1 MKPRVLALLP
11 GLLLVGSPI
20 LAEQPDPLGGEF
32 RVNTYTTE
40 NQLRPRV
47 AHQPDGSFIVVWESR
62 GSNGTDT
69 DGSSI
74 QGQRF
79 FLGGL
84 PVGNEFQVNTSTT
97 YWQWGADIGTDAA
110 GNFVVVWQSPHAG
123 VDGGDF
129 DIFGQRY
136 LANGSAIGNEFPVNS
151 YTTGRHEIPA
161 IAVAPDGEFVVV
173 WMSERPDTDDET
185 GIRARRFEAD
195 ATPIGDDFP
204 VNTFTTDHQR
214 LPAVAIDDEGD
225 FVVVWQGDDSGGS
238 DTDPINPTK
247 SIHGQL
253 FANDGSLVG
262 GEFQVNTY
270 TTDHQYAP
278 SVAMDSDGD
287 FVVVWDSQGSYGP
300 DTNTSVQAQRYSADG
315 TPLGSEFQVN
325 TYIFGVQENAKVAMT
340 SGGAFVVVWQSTGSY
355 GSDVGGYSKHS
366 VQMRRFSAD
375 GMAIGGDFQVNTYT
389 TNQQWY
395 PGVSAIASGEI
406 LVVWESPRDDPA
418 RVDRFGIYGQ
428 RFDEDLLFASGLEFG
443 DLSGWSFTIP

>member
-1 MKPRVLALLP
+1 MKSRRPAVIA
-11 GLLLVGSPI
+11 LVG
-20 LAEQPDPLGGEF
+20 LVATTAVAQQPDPISGEF

-40 NQLRPRV
+40 DQRRPRV
-47 AHQPDGSFIVVWESR
+47 VHQSDGGFIVVWESR
-62 GSNGTDT
+62 GSSGTDT
-69 DGSSI
+69 DGSSL

-79 FLGGL
+79 MPIGF

-97 YWQWGADIGTDAA
+97 HSQWGPDVGTDAA
-110 GNFVVVWQSPHAG
+110 GNFIVVWASPHAG

-136 LANGSAIGNEFPVNS
+136 LANGSAIGDEFPINT
-151 YTTGRHEIPA
+151 YTTGRHETPA
-161 IAVAPDGEFVVV
+161 IAVAPDGEFVVA
-173 WMSERPDTDDET
+173 WQSEKPDTDDET

-195 ATPIGDDFP
+195 ATPLGDDFP

-214 LPAVAIDDEGD
+214 WPMVAINDKGD

-238 DTDPINPTK
+238 DTDPVNPTK

-253 FANDGSLVG
+253 FASDGSLVG

-270 TTDHQYAP
+270 TTDHQYFP
-278 SVAMDSDGD
+278 SVAMDADGD
-287 FVVVWDSQGSYGP
+287 FVVVWDSRGSYGP
-300 DTNTSVQAQRYSADG
+300 DTNTSVQAQRYSANG
-315 TPLGSEFQVN
+315 TPLGGEFQVN
-325 TYIFGVQENAKVAMT
+325 SYIFGVQENARVAMT
-340 SGGAFVVVWQSTGSY
+340 SSGAFVVVWQSTGSDGGDG
-355 GSDVGGYSKHS
+355 GSGGKQS

-375 GMAIGGDFQVNTYT
+375 GMAVGGDFQVNTYT

-395 PGVSAIASGEI
+395 PDVSAIPNGEI

-443 DLSGWSFTIP
+443 DLSGWSFIMP